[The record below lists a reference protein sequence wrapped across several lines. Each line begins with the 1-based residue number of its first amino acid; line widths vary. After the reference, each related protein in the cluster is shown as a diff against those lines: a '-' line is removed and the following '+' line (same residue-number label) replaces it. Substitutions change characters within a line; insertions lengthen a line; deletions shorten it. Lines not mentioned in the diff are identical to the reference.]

1 MLPLRA
7 SLVAME
13 PARAGRV
20 DRLLIGVLSMV
31 GALGLVL
38 LRAAELPASLGT
50 FERIVAPIMASSSLV
65 SQLGSDVNPLIVA
78 T

>member
-7 SLVAME
+7 SLVAMG